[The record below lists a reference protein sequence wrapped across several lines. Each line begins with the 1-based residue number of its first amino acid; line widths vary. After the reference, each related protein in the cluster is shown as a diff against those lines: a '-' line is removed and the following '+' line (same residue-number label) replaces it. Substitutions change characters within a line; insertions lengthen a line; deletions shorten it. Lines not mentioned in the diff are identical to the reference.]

1 MTVSPMASATTS
13 RPNLRPEPMIQ
24 SIDDDLLAGRTRSSP
39 ALVALRRTLSAP
51 ASEGHQRT
59 VWCRPAPFSTPG
71 LTHPRHQRRLPRTPC
86 GDPSPWSGRTGN
98 GGQAGV
104 GAGAEQ
110 GPLALVTG
118 HRGRAAEI
126 LPGL

>member
-24 SIDDDLLAGRTRSSP
+24 SIDDDLLAGRTHWSP

-59 VWCRPAPFSTPG
+59 VWCRPVPVSTPG
-71 LTHPRHQRRLPRTPC
+71 LTHPRHQRLRPRAPPDTRPPTPRRDQLFTLSSELRSQETEC
-86 GDPSPWSGRTGN
+86 DETP
-98 GGQAGV
+98 
-104 GAGAEQ
+104 
-110 GPLALVTG
+110 
-118 HRGRAAEI
+118 
-126 LPGL
+126 